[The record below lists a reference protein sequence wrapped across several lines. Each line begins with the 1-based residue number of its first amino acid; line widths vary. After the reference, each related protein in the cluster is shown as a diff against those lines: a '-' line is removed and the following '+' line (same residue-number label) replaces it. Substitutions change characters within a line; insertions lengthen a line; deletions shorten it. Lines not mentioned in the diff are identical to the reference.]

1 MFQIEFYETEK
12 GIQPAKEFLLSLD
25 TKMRAKMV
33 NTISIL
39 QDNGYEL
46 REPYSKYLSEGI
58 FELRSRVGSD
68 ITRVLYFFY
77 VDSRIVLT
85 NGFIKKTNKT
95 PIKEIEKAKKYRA
108 DYLKSPEFRRE
119 YEALQPERAIIQAI
133 IDARKQSGL
142 TQKELSE
149 RTGITQGDISKLER
163 GNANPSLNT
172 LQRLAAGMGMTIKLE
187 FLPIKVTERG
197 L

>member
-1 MFQIEFYETEK
+1 MFQIEFYETEQ

-95 PIKEIEKAKKYRA
+95 PIKEIEKAKKYRT
-108 DYLKSPEFRRE
+108 DYLKRKEDRR
-119 YEALQPERAIIQAI
+119 
-133 IDARKQSGL
+133 
-142 TQKELSE
+142 
-149 RTGITQGDISKLER
+149 
-163 GNANPSLNT
+163 
-172 LQRLAAGMGMTIKLE
+172 
-187 FLPIKVTERG
+187 
-197 L
+197 